1 MLISAAETCYQSL
14 AVEKSIQALIRNQL
28 QKSQVVVIYSK
39 VTLNRVFVHKVA
51 KKKKA
56 WRVQLQIRAIY
67 WEEHLQ
73 LVAGRLPP
81 ACKTE
86 FHPAAT
92 QVRHILYI
100 WISVFTLH
108 YI

>member
-51 KKKKA
+51 KKKKKPGECSYKSE
-56 WRVQLQIRAIY
+56 QYIGKNIY
-67 WEEHLQ
+67 N
-73 LVAGRLPP
+73 
-81 ACKTE
+81 
-86 FHPAAT
+86 
-92 QVRHILYI
+92 
-100 WISVFTLH
+100 
-108 YI
+108 